1 MDTMRRRGFLAQ
13 GVLAALALAL
23 AGTAVAAKPVITTV
37 PIDETSVIKCQG
49 FRLEESV
56 QGTIK
61 IRSFSENGQI
71 VREVVSVSLT
81 HTVTN
86 KAGESLS
93 TPDVGVDFVRI
104 NPDGSATVAVVGL
117 VGRITV
123 PGEGLIA
130 ADVGRVV
137 LFFESPA
144 DEEPDVIF
152 EAGKHDDLTAALCE
166 ALAP

>member
-1 MDTMRRRGFLAQ
+1 MGRMRRRGFLAQ

-23 AGTAVAAKPVITTV
+23 AGAAVAAKPVILTI
-37 PIDETSVIKCQG
+37 PIDETSVIRCQG
-49 FRLEESV
+49 FQLEESV

-71 VREVVSVSLT
+71 VREVVSVSLL

-86 KAGESLS
+86 EAGESLS

-104 NPDGSATVAVVGL
+104 NPDGSATLAVIGL

-137 LFFESPA
+137 FFFESLT
-144 DEEPDVIF
+144 DEEPDVLF
-152 EAGKHDDLTAALCE
+152 QAGKHDDLTAALCE